1 MAKANVV
8 VDISPTLG
16 LLGFLA
22 LLASLGVLVY
32 MQQIKIAAKQTRQ
45 TSPPPIQVTTVNEG
59 GDDRYTRAPQPQRFW
74 DNGPEW
80 PVRGALV
87 PPDGGILVPVDP
99 RGGLPV
105 TTAPLWGLG
114 AERSTSGRAV
124 NIRTQGLPEA
134 YQQMGVLKG
143 SDGKLLPLY
152 GRRVASRSDRFNYY
166 TRTDTYN
173 PIQLPI
179 SYKRK
184 DCQDPVGCQEL
195 FDGDTITMLPT
206 GETATATLYRFDGPL
221 YVPSIL

>member
-1 MAKANVV
+1 MPKNVV

-16 LLGFLA
+16 LLGALA
-22 LLASLGVLVY
+22 LIASLGVMVY
-32 MQQIKIAAKQTRQ
+32 IQQLKIASKQPARSQ
-45 TSPPPIQVTTVNEG
+45 PPVQITTVNEG

-87 PPDGGILVPVDP
+87 PSDGGILMPLDP
-99 RGGLPV
+99 RGGLP
-105 TTAPLWGLG
+105 
-114 AERSTSGRAV
+114 V

-134 YQQMGVLKG
+134 YQQMGVLKSG
-143 SDGKLLPLY
+143 EGKLLPLY

-173 PIQLPI
+173 PIQLPV
-179 SYKRK
+179 SYKKK

-195 FDGDTITMLPT
+195 FDGDSVTLSPT

-221 YVPSIL
+221 YVPSII

>member
-1 MAKANVV
+1 MPKNVV

-16 LLGFLA
+16 ILGALA
-22 LLASLGVLVY
+22 LFASLAVMVY
-32 MQQIKIAAKQTRQ
+32 VQQMKLQTRQ
-45 TSPPPIQVTTVNEG
+45 VTHQTSPPIQVTTVNEG

-74 DNGPEW
+74 NNGPEW
-80 PVRGALV
+80 PVRGALT
-87 PPDGGILVPVDP
+87 PTTGIFGVGAVPV
-99 RGGLPV
+99 GG
-105 TTAPLWGLG
+105 T
-114 AERSTSGRAV
+114 AV

-134 YQQMGVLKG
+134 YQQMGLLKQ

-173 PIQLPI
+173 PIQLPLNFQ
-179 SYKRK
+179 KK
-184 DCQDPVGCQEL
+184 DCQDPVGCQEI
-195 FDGDTITMLPT
+195 FDGDKVTMSPT

>member
-16 LLGFLA
+16 ILAGIA
-22 LLASLGVLVY
+22 LLLSLGVMVY
-32 MQQIKIAAKQTRQ
+32 VQQMKVEATMLKQKQ
-45 TSPPPIQVTTVNEG
+45 NQQPSVQVTTVNEG

-74 DNGPEW
+74 NNGPEF

-87 PPDGGILVPVDP
+87 PPDGGMLVNV
-99 RGGLPV
+99 
-105 TTAPLWGLG
+105 
-114 AERSTSGRAV
+114 
-124 NIRTQGLPEA
+124 RTQGLPEA
-134 YQQMGVLKG
+134 YQQMGILKS

-173 PIQLPI
+173 PVQLPL
-179 SYKRK
+179 SFKKK

-195 FDGDTITMLPT
+195 FDGDNVTVSPT

>member
-16 LLGFLA
+16 ILAGIA
-22 LLASLGVLVY
+22 LLLSLGVMVY
-32 MQQIKIAAKQTRQ
+32 VQQMKVEATMLKQKQ
-45 TSPPPIQVTTVNEG
+45 NQQPSVQVTTVNEG

-74 DNGPEW
+74 NNGPEF
-80 PVRGALV
+80 PVRGALL
-87 PPDGGILVPVDP
+87 PPDGGMLVNV
-99 RGGLPV
+99 
-105 TTAPLWGLG
+105 
-114 AERSTSGRAV
+114 
-124 NIRTQGLPEA
+124 RTQGLPEA
-134 YQQMGVLKG
+134 YQQMGLLKA

-173 PIQLPI
+173 PVQLPL
-179 SYKRK
+179 SFKKK

-195 FDGDTITMLPT
+195 FDGDNVTVSPT

>member
-22 LLASLGVLVY
+22 LLVSLGVLVY
-32 MQQIKIAAKQTRQ
+32 LQQLKISAKQTRQ
-45 TSPPPIQVTTVNEG
+45 VPVVSQAPVTVVNEG

-87 PPDGGILVPVDP
+87 PPDGGMLVPVDP
-99 RGGLPV
+99 RGGLP
-105 TTAPLWGLG
+105 
-114 AERSTSGRAV
+114 V

-134 YQQMGVLKG
+134 YQQMGVLKSG
-143 SDGKLLPLY
+143 EGKLLPLY

-179 SYKRK
+179 NYKKK

-195 FDGDTITMLPT
+195 FDGDTVTLSPT

>member
-8 VDISPTLG
+8 VDVSPTLG

-32 MQQIKIAAKQTRQ
+32 VQQMKISAKQTRQ
-45 TSPPPIQVTTVNEG
+45 VQSMERPSVTVVNEG

-87 PPDGGILVPVDP
+87 PPDGGLLVPIDA
-99 RGGLPV
+99 RGGVP
-105 TTAPLWGLG
+105 
-114 AERSTSGRAV
+114 V

-134 YQQMGVLKG
+134 YQQMGILKA

-179 SYKRK
+179 NYKKK

-195 FDGDTITMLPT
+195 FDGDSVTVSPT

-221 YVPSIL
+221 YVPSII

>member
-16 LLGFLA
+16 VLGLLA

-32 MQQIKIAAKQTRQ
+32 IQQMKIASKGQRPL
-45 TSPPPIQVTTVNEG
+45 SPQPPIQVTTVNEG

-80 PVRGALV
+80 PVRGALI
-87 PPDGGILVPVDP
+87 PSDGGILVPVDP
-99 RGGLPV
+99 RGGVP
-105 TTAPLWGLG
+105 G
-114 AERSTSGRAV
+114 AV

-134 YQQMGVLKG
+134 YQQMGVLKQ

-179 SYKRK
+179 TYKKK

-195 FDGDTITMLPT
+195 FDGDSVVLNPT

>member
-1 MAKANVV
+1 MK
-8 VDISPTLG
+8 IS
-16 LLGFLA
+16 
-22 LLASLGVLVY
+22 
-32 MQQIKIAAKQTRQ
+32 AKQTREVPVVSQ
-45 TSPPPIQVTTVNEG
+45 APVTVVNEG

-74 DNGPEW
+74 NNGPEW
-80 PVRGALV
+80 PVRGALMTPTTGIFGV
-87 PPDGGILVPVDP
+87 GEVAVGG
-99 RGGLPV
+99 
-105 TTAPLWGLG
+105 T
-114 AERSTSGRAV
+114 AV

-143 SDGKLLPLY
+143 GDGKLLPLY

-179 SYKRK
+179 NYKKK

-195 FDGDTITMLPT
+195 FDGDTVTLSPT